1 MRIPQREVWV
11 MTTSARQMGREH
23 MAGRWSSVG
32 SAGWRLVG
40 SAGLKLVGSAGLRLV
55 GSAGLRLV
63 GSAGSGQVGSRR
75 RRLHAGWDA
84 RSGGADGGWDARSG
98 GADGGWIPIVKHLQE
113 MANRRP
119 ERIGVTMRV
128 AARVDCMSARLL
140 ARAALVGEKAAT
152 SVAVEVSAMP
162 EPIRLRR

>member
-84 RSGGADGGWDARSG
+84 RSGGADGGW
-98 GADGGWIPIVKHLQE
+98 IPIVKHLQE

>member
-1 MRIPQREVWV
+1 M
-11 MTTSARQMGREH
+11 
-23 MAGRWSSVG
+23 G

-75 RRLHAGWDA
+75 RRLHAGWDARSGGADGGWDA